1 MRKLMLSYENFRGI
15 FSHCVLLWDSGTTTK
30 MLLVDLALSS
40 LWWFMTLH
48 KGRWTEKKKGEE
60 KFCSRIIGPS
70 LQHKWGKSL
79 WKKKRRA
86 GGYRFL
92 YYLVCTTTQRF
103 FYLISVVLT
112 VLIESKRQGGQ
123 IVSKEILFEFYY
135 FPWDNFHLVFR
146 YSPRSSS
153 SLILVR
159 PRNSLFIYD
168 SG

>member
-1 MRKLMLSYENFRGI
+1 MKKEKESWGI
-15 FSHCVLLWDSGTTTK
+15 SVPL
-30 MLLVDLALSS
+30 
-40 LWWFMTLH
+40 
-48 KGRWTEKKKGEE
+48 
-60 KFCSRIIGPS
+60 
-70 LQHKWGKSL
+70 
-79 WKKKRRA
+79 
-86 GGYRFL
+86 
-92 YYLVCTTTQRF
+92 LVCTTTQRF

-123 IVSKEILFEFYY
+123 IVSKEILFEFYN

>member
-1 MRKLMLSYENFRGI
+1 MKKEKESWGI
-15 FSHCVLLWDSGTTTK
+15 SVPL
-30 MLLVDLALSS
+30 
-40 LWWFMTLH
+40 
-48 KGRWTEKKKGEE
+48 
-60 KFCSRIIGPS
+60 
-70 LQHKWGKSL
+70 
-79 WKKKRRA
+79 
-86 GGYRFL
+86 
-92 YYLVCTTTQRF
+92 LVCTTTQRF

-159 PRNSLFIYD
+159 PWNSLFIYD

>member
-1 MRKLMLSYENFRGI
+1 MRLLEGFSATVFCSETLGRPQKCYSWIWHFLAFDDSWPSTKVGGLRRRRGKRNFAAE
-15 FSHCVLLWDSGTTTK
+15 LLG
-30 MLLVDLALSS
+30 LPSS
-40 LWWFMTLH
+40 TNEGNLC
-48 KGRWTEKKKGEE
+48 EKRKGELGD
-60 KFCSRIIGPS
+60 IGS
-70 LQHKWGKSL
+70 
-79 WKKKRRA
+79 
-86 GGYRFL
+86 F
-92 YYLVCTTTQRF
+92 TTTQRF

>member
-1 MRKLMLSYENFRGI
+1 MRILEG
-15 FSHCVLLWDSGTTTK
+15 FSATV
-30 MLLVDLALSS
+30 
-40 LWWFMTLH
+40 
-48 KGRWTEKKKGEE
+48 
-60 KFCSRIIGPS
+60 FCSETLGRPQKCYSWIWHFLAFDDSWPSTKVGGLRRRRGKRNFAAELLGLPSSTNEGNLCEKRKRELGDIGS
-70 LQHKWGKSL
+70 FTS
-79 WKKKRRA
+79 
-86 GGYRFL
+86 
-92 YYLVCTTTQRF
+92 TTTQRF